1 MFLYQMLMGQ
11 DDKDNMVQ
19 SIKVKF
25 ERFYNL
31 ELSTKPAHLKRRRRN
46 IQKLREAM
54 ESHKAVRLRKYSS
67 PHSKTKTDRIVE
79 PFLFLNNE
87 NEVRCFELKTHV
99 NKTFKVSRAHDVE
112 ILDVDWMHEHE
123 HKELF
128 TDIFMF
134 SGEEKQSI
142 CLELGQLSHN
152 LLIEE
157 YPLSE
162 TYLEEIGD
170 ERWLLKTEVVSLVPV
185 VRFVLGLFQDIK
197 IIDNTELKKLVEAQI
212 AQMHKMVV

>member
-1 MFLYQMLMGQ
+1 
-11 DDKDNMVQ
+11 
-19 SIKVKF
+19 
-25 ERFYNL
+25 
-31 ELSTKPAHLKRRRRN
+31 
-46 IQKLREAM
+46 
-54 ESHKAVRLRKYSS
+54 
-67 PHSKTKTDRIVE
+67 
-79 PFLFLNNE
+79 
-87 NEVRCFELKTHV
+87 
-99 NKTFKVSRAHDVE
+99 
-112 ILDVDWMHEHE
+112 
-123 HKELF
+123 
-128 TDIFMF
+128 MF